1 LRPADLPTTTSHKS
15 KHHAR
20 PSLLSGDSAYQPLTG
35 GAASFSSQQPPIY
48 NPTGPAAYES
58 GGYHDRQGLPTREI
72 LNNSGGAKSG
82 TSKMYIPNT
91 TWTWS
96 FMLVAIF
103 QAAINLAL
111 QCFVFGKFQASL
123 YPDAQN
129 SDVSY
134 TIPTY
139 LALFIFGF
147 LYQLVLVWDA
157 LRQKN
162 TIQVIGVC
170 IYNLGMVIYASV
182 EISQVDEAAEALEDA
197 QAIQPGTR
205 EVLRPFLVAA
215 PCVIALGTVLLA
227 GIAWKLY
234 DEFAWT
240 IYKHI
245 SADLRL
251 KRRFLTYQV
260 RLSIRDLSRE

>member
-1 LRPADLPTTTSHKS
+1 
-15 KHHAR
+15 
-20 PSLLSGDSAYQPLTG
+20 LTG

-48 NPTGPAAYES
+48 NPTGPAGYEA

-72 LNNSGGAKSG
+72 LNGASGSKSG
-82 TSKMYIPNT
+82 PSKMYIPNT

-96 FMLVAIF
+96 FMLVAVF

-111 QCFVFGKFQASL
+111 QCYVFGRFQASL
-123 YPDAQN
+123 LPDARN

-147 LYQLVLVWDA
+147 LYQLILVWDA
-157 LRQKN
+157 LRLKN
-162 TIQVIGVC
+162 TIQVIGLC
-170 IYNLGMVIYASV
+170 IYNLGMVIYAAV
-182 EISQVDEAAEALEDA
+182 EISQVDEAIEILDN
-197 QAIQPGTR
+197 QGNIQPG
-205 EVLRPFLVAA
+205 LRGALKPFLIAA
-215 PCVIALGTVLLA
+215 PCVLALGTVLLA
-227 GIAWKLY
+227 LVAWKLY
-234 DEFAWT
+234 DEFAWS

-260 RLSIRDLSRE
+260 SSFKRNFVFPAINSHTNHAMCRFQE